1 MPFIISAARRTS
13 HAKHRRKIHG
23 EGDGSH
29 IVNDG
34 GTLWILGY
42 KTEGGGTLL
51 ETTGG
56 GRTEVLGG
64 FSYTV
69 GKSLPDPMFVVKNS
83 RASFTFSEVCFTNKP
98 YQTILAETRD
108 GQTKTLPHTDPAWR
122 RQLTLLTAE

>member
-1 MPFIISAARRTS
+1 MHVA
-13 HAKHRRKIHG
+13 
-23 EGDGSH
+23 
-29 IVNDG
+29 NDG

-69 GKSLPDPMFVVKNS
+69 GQSLPDPMFVVNNA
-83 RASFTFSEVCFTNKP
+83 RASFTFSEVCFTDKP
-98 YQTILAETRD
+98 FQTIVAETRG
-108 GQTKTLPHTDPAWR
+108 GQTKTLSHNDPSWQ